1 MWRLGIAITALFASW
16 VIGASQATAQKIQIL
31 DQCDPATFN
40 TPKLILCDPQF
51 KGTVTFGDFLELLTP
66 AGFGHPAWR
75 FDAPYMVVDTDHS
88 VHVTN
93 KGGED
98 HTFTEVP
105 ELEEGKN
112 PFGGGRVDVLN
123 APFGLTPLPECAEAV
138 APVIHPGD
146 SVKVKTLSEGTR
158 YFQCC
163 IHPWMHAIIQ
173 VGSETEQ
180 NTQ

>member
-1 MWRLGIAITALFASW
+1 MRRLGSAITVLVVLWAM
-16 VIGASQATAQKIQIL
+16 GASEVTAARIQIL

-40 TPKLILCDPQF
+40 TPNAVLCEPQF
-51 KGTVTFGDFLELLTP
+51 QGGVSVDDFLELLTP

-75 FDAPYMVVDTDHS
+75 FNPPYLTLDPDDRVR
-88 VHVTN
+88 VTN
-93 KGGED
+93 RGGED

-112 PFGGGRVDVLN
+112 PFGGGRVDALN
-123 APFGLTPLPECAEAV
+123 APFELTPLPQCGEDV

-146 SVKVKTLSEGTR
+146 SIQIKKLSEGTH

-173 VGSETEQ
+173 VGAEKDIE
-180 NTQ
+180 

>member
-1 MWRLGIAITALFASW
+1 MRQLGIAITLLVVFGA
-16 VIGASQATAQKIQIL
+16 IGASEATAARIQIL

-40 TPKLILCDPQF
+40 TPSLVLCEPRF
-51 KGTVTFGDFLELLTP
+51 KGGVSFDDFLELLTP

-75 FDAPYMVVDTDHS
+75 FDAPYVAIQPNGG

-123 APFGLTPLPECAEAV
+123 APFGLTPLPQCAEDL
-138 APVIHPGD
+138 APVIHPGH
-146 SVKVKTLSEGTR
+146 SVQIKEL
-158 YFQCC
+158 
-163 IHPWMHAIIQ
+163 
-173 VGSETEQ
+173 
-180 NTQ
+180 